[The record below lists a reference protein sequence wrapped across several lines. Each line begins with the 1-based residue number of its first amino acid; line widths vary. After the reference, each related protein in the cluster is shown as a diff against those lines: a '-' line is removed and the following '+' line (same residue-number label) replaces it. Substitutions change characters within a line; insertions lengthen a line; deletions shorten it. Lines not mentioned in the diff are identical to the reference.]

1 MIQSGVPTQRSK
13 VAWSSSSS
21 SAAQAVAKTSGNGP
35 NDGRLDTAGF
45 GYAVLQRG
53 DSIED
58 EDDERPRRRGSVDT
72 LA

>member
-21 SAAQAVAKTSGNGP
+21 AQAVAKTSGNGP

-58 EDDERPRRRGSVDT
+58 EDDERPRRRGSVDA